1 MKSHMKKAILEEQA
15 TKAWQ
20 KVVKDEKI

>member
-1 MKSHMKKAILEEQA
+1 MKKAILEEQA